1 MRSSPHP
8 ANGERSMPASAQ
20 LSPRVEVLADA
31 AAVAARGAAFL
42 IAELGTAV
50 SARGRATLALSGGRT
65 PLAMLQALA
74 VANLP
79 WDVIDVFQ
87 VDERCTPPGHEERN
101 AVQLSR
107 ALGELAR
114 RRPATFHWMPLD
126 ALAPRIA
133 AVRYASEL
141 VSYAGTPPII
151 DVVQLGLGADGH
163 TASLFP
169 GAVQDEVT
177 PTVAVAPVAA
187 GWPRLTLTLPV
198 INGARRIVWLVTGA
212 DKRAALAGMLA
223 GEASVVGSRV
233 RRDALVLAD
242 SAAAG

>member
-1 MRSSPHP
+1 
-8 ANGERSMPASAQ
+8 MPVSAQ
-20 LSPRVEVLADA
+20 ESPRVEVLADA

-65 PLAMLQALA
+65 PLAMLRTLA
-74 VANLP
+74 AANLP

-87 VDERCTPPGHEERN
+87 VDERCTPPGHEDRN
-101 AVQLSR
+101 AVQLAR

-114 RRPATFHWMPLD
+114 ERPTVFHWMPLD
-126 ALAPRIA
+126 SLAPRTA
-133 AVRYASEL
+133 AARYAAEL
-141 VSYAGTPPII
+141 AAHTGTPPII

-169 GAVQDEVT
+169 GAVQDDVT
-177 PTVAVAPVAA
+177 QSVAVAPEAA

-198 INGARRIVWLVTGA
+198 INAARRIVWLVTGA
-212 DKRAALAGMLA
+212 DKRTALAAMLA
-223 GEASVVGSRV
+223 GDASVVGSRV

-242 SAAAG
+242 TAAAAA